1 MRDGVWIAS
10 LVVIVAA
17 SGCLGAGSASPT
29 TAHSPP
35 PAPTGRMTVVV
46 KLGLRTHVPVTH
58 HYVADL
64 WSGRWHDAAR
74 RRGVRIDRDYRA
86 RGNRALPV
94 SAESSGPSPRPG
106 SSALTT
112 TDSTQKSTL
121 NFGAASRVR
130 W

>member
-64 WSGRWHDAAR
+64 
-74 RRGVRIDRDYRA
+74 
-86 RGNRALPV
+86 
-94 SAESSGPSPRPG
+94 
-106 SSALTT
+106 
-112 TDSTQKSTL
+112 
-121 NFGAASRVR
+121 
-130 W
+130 